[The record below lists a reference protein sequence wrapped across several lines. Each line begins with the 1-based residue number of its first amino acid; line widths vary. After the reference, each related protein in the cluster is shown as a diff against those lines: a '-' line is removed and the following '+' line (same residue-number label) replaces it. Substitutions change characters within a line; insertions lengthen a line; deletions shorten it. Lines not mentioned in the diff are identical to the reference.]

1 MPYIIRKLPGKD
13 MYRVRNAI
21 TGELYGDS
29 KDPKKYIQAIEIGKL
44 KSKK

>member
-1 MPYIIRKLPGKD
+1 MYIIRKLPNQD

-21 TGELYGDS
+21 TGKLYGDS
-29 KDPKKYIQAIEIGKL
+29 KTPRKFIEAIEIGKL